1 MIFTHLERNIK
12 RTQNME
18 TADLYALFRKYP
30 SVTTDSRSCPR
41 DSIFFALKGERF
53 NGNLFADQALDAGC
67 TYAVVDERPEGEPA
81 NERIIL
87 VDDVLT
93 SLQQLAN
100 YHRRK
105 LKIPIIGITGT
116 NGKTTTKE
124 LIAISLSREFKVAY
138 TQGNFN
144 NHIGVPL
151 TLLSMNRSHEI
162 GVVEMGANH
171 PGDIRELCEIAE
183 PDYGLI
189 TNVGKAHL
197 EGFGSLENVIKTKGE
212 LYDFIREHGGKV
224 FVNKDDEILFELS
237 EGMNR
242 ILYGRNDPSLFA
254 SGTIVNASPFL
265 EFDWSFFDSSY
276 RVKTRL
282 VGEFNFYNAIAAVA
296 VSKFFGINADRI
308 SAALEEYEPLNNRSQ
323 FKRTERNDLIIDAY
337 NANPTSMKASLDF
350 FTSIPSSQPK
360 MVILGEMKELGEMSE
375 PEHRAMVD
383 FLQKQ
388 SYDRVYLVGDR
399 FRNLIPSDGSYRYF
413 EDVESLIASLNVE
426 PVTGHYILLKGS
438 HSVHLEKAI
447 DYL

>member
-1 MIFTHLERNIK
+1 
-12 RTQNME
+12 ME
-18 TADLYALFRKYP
+18 IAELYTLFRKYP
-30 SVTTDSRSCPR
+30 SVTTDSRMCAK
-41 DSIFFALKGERF
+41 DSIFFALKGEIF
-53 NGNLFADQALDAGC
+53 NGNLFADKALEAGC
-67 TYAVVDERPEGEPA
+67 AYAVVDERPGDEPA

-93 SLQQLAN
+93 TLQKLAN

-124 LIAISLSREFKVAY
+124 LIAIALSREFKVAY

-151 TLLSMNRSHEI
+151 TLLSMNKSHEI

-171 PGDIRELCEIAE
+171 PGDIRALCEIAE
-183 PDYGLI
+183 PNYGLI

-197 EGFGSLENVIKTKGE
+197 EGFGSFENVISTKGE
-212 LYDFIREHGGKV
+212 LYDFIREHEGKV
-224 FVNKDDEILFELS
+224 FVNKDNQILYELS
-237 EGMNR
+237 EGMDR
-242 ILYGRNDPSLFA
+242 ILYGKNDPSLFA
-254 SGTIVNASPFL
+254 SGAIADATPFL

-276 RVKTRL
+276 RVKTSL
-282 VGEFNFYNAIAAVA
+282 AGEFNFDNAIAAVA
-296 VSKFFGINADRI
+296 VSKFFGINAELI
-308 SAALEEYEPLNNRSQ
+308 SAALQEYEPQNYRSQ

-350 FTSIPSSQPK
+350 FTSIPSSVPK
-360 MVILGEMKELGEMSE
+360 MVILGEMKELGAISE
-375 PEHRAMVD
+375 EEHLWMVN
-383 FLQKQ
+383 FIKNQ
-388 SYDRVYLVGDR
+388 SYDRVYLVGNV
-399 FRNLIPSDGSYRYF
+399 FRNLIPSDESYRFF
-413 EDVESLIASLNVE
+413 EDVESLIESLNAE

-438 HSVHLEKAI
+438 HSVHLEKAV